1 MSACAATWAF
11 ALILF
16 VPYGGQ
22 TEHFALWAIVAMLLA
37 GSVATISSAP
47 VAPTIFGVLTGIA
60 GSFSFALTG
69 EWPFAIAAIAFAWV
83 VISSSLQNARTYLSA
98 RIAEAGVAE
107 KDEVVSLL
115 LREFEENEADW
126 LWQIDVN
133 RRLRSVS
140 PRFAFALGCDPQAAE
155 GESFIRLIAGEDW
168 QDGEFSQTLHELAER
183 LKKRESFSNLLVY
196 PDSRTLLTDSKL
208 DQYYLFKLLDIP
220 SPNTRVFRRLE
231 EARRAID
238 ELSFPVVVKLETGNQ
253 SRNVALLQ
261 SRRDAL
267 MLCETLFGEG
277 VPSLYQRGSV
287 YKPPGPVSKW
297 LKHRLAPAWRH
308 LRGYNPDEIYWGD
321 QVHHGYLYLQE
332 FVADNP
338 GDTRITVIGDR
349 AYGVRRFNREGDFR
363 ASGSGRLSWDPTAID
378 IGLIEL
384 AFTIADRMGTRSN
397 AMDFVYR
404 DGKPLLIE
412 CNLSSAAWAIRD
424 CPGHWVRNGGGNRSL
439 SWYEGRYL
447 AEDALFD
454 VIAGELE
461 SQRNS
466 GPAQAL

>member
-1 MSACAATWAF
+1 MSF
-11 ALILF
+11 KL
-16 VPYGGQ
+16 
-22 TEHFALWAIVAMLLA
+22 AIHPDKTLHDN
-37 GSVATISSAP
+37 
-47 VAPTIFGVLTGIA
+47 
-60 GSFSFALTG
+60 G
-69 EWPFAIAAIAFAWV
+69 ERQ
-83 VISSSLQNARTYLSA
+83 SYSA
-98 RIAEAGVAE
+98 RWAVLCEQRQWDFDFVDARSSTFIDSVLDYDAFLWRVGPSRRDRALV
-107 KDEVVSLL
+107 KQLVTLL
-115 LREFEENEADW
+115 
-126 LWQIDVN
+126 
-133 RRLRSVS
+133 
-140 PRFAFALGCDPQAAE
+140 
-155 GESFIRLIAGEDW
+155 
-168 QDGEFSQTLHELAER
+168 
-183 LKKRESFSNLLVY
+183 ESFSNLLVY

-220 SPNTRVFRRLE
+220 SPNTRVFRRQE